1 MASSTMSLARAF
13 TKRARRQHEASEGSF
28 RYAAG
33 TIERSKISLPTELL
47 STTNVHA
54 LNAPD
59 IRSASSTSSNA
70 SLRSAEGSDFSI
82 SKSFLSTPAT
92 SADNSSI
99 ESSPITP
106 EPAQRKAFFDPVSPK
121 RSATIATG
129 GRSSSGTQSST
140 DAPAIPQRALSHS
153 KKAHQ
158 DVARQRS
165 ISRHTPPPTV
175 MTNTTVVRNSADM
188 FGGAT
193 LDVNHPFGNELAQ
206 VSEVAEDFGRGAA
219 GWLDQEEQEMRSKG
233 LIKFNADDYV
243 SEILGLWEGEHGDRL
258 TGLASPWI

>member
-1 MASSTMSLARAF
+1 MSLARAF

-70 SLRSAEGSDFSI
+70 SLRSAEGSDFSSI
-82 SKSFLSTPAT
+82 SKSFLTTPAT

-106 EPAQRKAFFDPVSPK
+106 EPGQRKAFFDPTSPK
-121 RSATIATG
+121 RSATTAT

-140 DAPAIPQRALSHS
+140 DAPAIPQRAVSHS

-158 DVARQRS
+158 DIARQRS
-165 ISRHTPPPTV
+165 LSRLTPPPTI
-175 MTNTTVVRNSADM
+175 MSNATVVRNSADM
-188 FGGAT
+188 FAGAA
-193 LDVNHPFGNELAQ
+193 LEAAHPPFGNELAH
-206 VSEVAEDFGRGAA
+206 VSEVAEDAGSGAA
-219 GWLDQEEQEMRSKG
+219 WLDQEEQEMRSKG